1 MTGTPGIPGLSRGAE
16 SGDLSVIYSQ
26 DDADVVPPTAIYP
39 QFPKSM
45 PPGLGPDDVAEF
57 YVIVSETGSVESVY
71 ARRVPVTMAEAM
83 RVTMSLSAAKAWR
96 FKPGMKDGHPVRY
109 RTLVWVQ
116 KN

>member
-1 MTGTPGIPGLSRGAE
+1 MPDTPGLSGGA
-16 SGDLSVIYSQ
+16 SPAASSLLPVIYSQ

-45 PPGLGPDDVAEF
+45 PPGLGPNDIAEF

-71 ARRVPVTMAEAM
+71 ARRVPETMAEAM

-96 FKPGMKDGHPVRY
+96 FKPGMKDGRPVRY

>member
-1 MTGTPGIPGLSRGAE
+1 MRRGADP
-16 SGDLSVIYSQ
+16 GDLSVIYSQ
-26 DDADVVPPTAIYP
+26 DDADVLPPTAIYP

-45 PPGLGPDDVAEF
+45 PPGVGPNDVAEF
-57 YVIVSETGSVESVY
+57 YVIVSETGAVESVY